1 MGTAPEGLDALE
13 APLYPLYDVP
23 FNACALIYS
32 KCRKMDPKSMFCNN
46 CGERGHVFRTC
57 SYPIISCG
65 LLLLKGNTDP
75 IKLPVNPKDVE
86 VLMVRRKDSISYME
100 FLRGKYDILDSGYI
114 HNLITNM
121 TKDEQRRIVEI
132 PFQQLWSLLWGNGR
146 DINSQECVE
155 AKEKF
160 EALDRARLV
169 YEHRSIY
176 DEAEW
181 GFPKGRRM
189 RKETDMDCAV
199 REFFEETNIPRDSYT
214 LCRNLQF
221 SETFK
226 GTNGVMYKHIYFIGL
241 LTDSKIIDLEQ
252 KLTPMQKREVSLV
265 AWKTFDECRS
275 LVRPYYTKRKE
286 IFSEIENALKTFE
299 TTI

>member
-1 MGTAPEGLDALE
+1 
-13 APLYPLYDVP
+13 
-23 FNACALIYS
+23 
-32 KCRKMDPKSMFCNN
+32 
-46 CGERGHVFRTC
+46 
-57 SYPIISCG
+57 
-65 LLLLKGNTDP
+65 LKGKTDP

-100 FLRGKYDILDSGYI
+100 FLRGKYDILDSTYI

-132 PFQQLWSLLWGNGR
+132 PFSHLWSLLWGNGR
-146 DINSQECVE
+146 DVNSQECIE

-160 EALDRARLV
+160 EALDRGRLV
-169 YEHRSIY
+169 YEHRSVY
-176 DEAEW
+176 DEPEW

-189 RKETDMDCAV
+189 RKETDIDCAV
-199 REFFEETNIPRDSYT
+199 REFFEETNISRDSYT

-241 LTDSKIIDLEQ
+241 LTDSKVVDLEQ

-265 AWKTFDECRS
+265 AWKTFDQCRA
-275 LVRPYYTKRKE
+275 LVRPYYTQRKE
-286 IFSEIENALKTFE
+286 IFSDIENALRTFE
-299 TTI
+299 TLV